1 MDYRFYAQM
10 RDNRLILLCEW
21 DNLEFFESLM
31 EQFEESDH
39 IARFIISYNNIVVN
53 DKVLKPK
60 TKGKQLVRRKQDEGT
75 NNKQK

>member
-10 RDNRLILLCEW
+10 RDNRLVLLCEW

-31 EQFEESDH
+31 NQFEESDH
-39 IARFIISYNNIVVN
+39 IARFIISYNNIVVD

-60 TKGKQLVRRKQDEGT
+60 TKEKQLVRRMPNEIHG
-75 NNKQK
+75 NK

>member
-39 IARFIISYNNIVVN
+39 IARFIISYDNIVVN

-60 TKGKQLVRRKQDEGT
+60 SKGKQLVRKMPNEGT
-75 NNKQK
+75 NNK